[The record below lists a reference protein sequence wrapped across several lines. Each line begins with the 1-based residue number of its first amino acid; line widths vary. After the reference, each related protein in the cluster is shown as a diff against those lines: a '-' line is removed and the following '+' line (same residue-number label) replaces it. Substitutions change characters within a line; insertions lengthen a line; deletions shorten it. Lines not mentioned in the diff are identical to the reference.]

1 MTPLSGTSALR
12 SSRRALAR
20 SGSSEKRSGAAWT
33 RPLLIASIFAAV
45 ELVTGVVSM
54 AVSALAVPPF
64 VGAGL
69 ILDVVIFATGMTLV
83 LAIGLAKE
91 KAVPPP

>member
-1 MTPLSGTSALR
+1 MIALLFAVLLELAAVPMATR
-12 SSRRALAR
+12 MSR
-20 SGSSEKRSGAAWT
+20 RSGAAWT
-33 RPLLIASIFAAV
+33 RPLLIASVFAAV